1 VVCVVATVTDGR
13 WHFTCLDVGSQAR
26 DALFLEG
33 ISLSASHRV
42 LSFRFDTPVVQ
53 GDFWIDAVSVSSL
66 VGR

>member
-1 VVCVVATVTDGR
+1 
-13 WHFTCLDVGSQAR
+13 VGSQAR

-42 LSFRFDTPVVQ
+42 LSFRFDTPVATVPTPVVQ
-53 GDFWIDAVSVSSL
+53 GDFWIDEVSVSSL